1 MCKQRKLNYL
11 KLHIRSTKRKRCSP
25 AAVDNII
32 RDFVFCPNA
41 AISLYATT
49 RSQIPTTHV
58 SQNTVFEALNI
69 RRSLQ
74 LLGDGALPLD
84 PAGDFRSQTPCLCLV
99 PPMSGI
105 NRRRCTGH
113 RANAER
119 RASRTNH
126 QRHGVSAAKT
136 SSTIYVSC
144 QLERL
149 GDI

>member
-11 KLHIRSTKRKRCSP
+11 NLHIQSTNRKRFSP
-25 AAVDNII
+25 VAVDNII

-74 LLGDGALPLD
+74 LLEDLVPHCLPGLCLW
-84 PAGDFRSQTPCLCLV
+84 TPWGLPRPSCLV
-99 PPMSGI
+99 PPCQAEIADTVTLGI
-105 NRRRCTGH
+105 RFGLVVTRWLR
-113 RANAER
+113 
-119 RASRTNH
+119 
-126 QRHGVSAAKT
+126 
-136 SSTIYVSC
+136 ST
-144 QLERL
+144 
-149 GDI
+149 